1 MTWPRG
7 LFKHGGQK
15 EWTTGVSGWREH
27 LILSGETSGQEAR
40 GEAREAVCCA
50 AVR

>member
-15 EWTTGVSGWREH
+15 EWTTGVSGWRER
-27 LILSGETSGQEAR
+27 LKLSGETSGQEAR